1 MRHDRL
7 SLVVSRPCHDA
18 LHEAAELR
26 RHMSVL
32 EEEPATWHKAR
43 SQTIYCCID
52 SSESGTQAHQT
63 SSTPYASVP
72 SPEYNSLSV
81 RTDVL
86 LSRSGIICRQRSQ
99 VRSGT
104 RADIPTTKGRR
115 LSRQA
120 KNKSQLRGTLMDGSI
135 D

>member
-63 SSTPYASVP
+63 SS
-72 SPEYNSLSV
+72 SLSV

>member
-43 SQTIYCCID
+43 SQTICCCID
-52 SSESGTQAHQT
+52 SSESGTQNFNVH
-63 SSTPYASVP
+63 
-72 SPEYNSLSV
+72 
-81 RTDVL
+81 
-86 LSRSGIICRQRSQ
+86 
-99 VRSGT
+99 
-104 RADIPTTKGRR
+104 
-115 LSRQA
+115 
-120 KNKSQLRGTLMDGSI
+120 LR
-135 D
+135 